1 MLRNWKFLKNLPNF
15 AMYFQ
20 GVVENWLFGKGRVF
34 FRVGRIPNFGRNIY
48 PWCIECIHYWYN
60 WYLQFAVSTLCYD
73 CKEFVLSLF
82 ICQVFLY
89 FILSF
94 ANVNRKTNCDPSFE
108 MTFSQHRIW
117 FKNTPNL
124 ILNNLGSPWTYFC
137 LLKYNEDF
145 SKLEKPIR
153 HFARM

>member
-1 MLRNWKFLKNLPNF
+1 MANFWTCLVFFPRTLHTKQLGILRNDCRTWKLDIK
-15 AMYFQ
+15 
-20 GVVENWLFGKGRVF
+20 
-34 FRVGRIPNFGRNIY
+34 
-48 PWCIECIHYWYN
+48 CIRYWYN
-60 WYLQFAVSTLCYD
+60 WYLQFAVLTLCYD